1 MEDSGDKDRW
11 EARDHSGGG
20 RGTARKNFVLA
31 IAVACALAL
40 VILLAAFL
48 VFQVITVG
56 SKNETEG
63 DFYMDLFFSGAGLLL
78 AIFVTVVVVIA
89 LFESIRAV
97 GKGQLDEPDNPDR
110 PE

>member
-1 MEDSGDKDRW
+1 
-11 EARDHSGGG
+11 
-20 RGTARKNFVLA
+20 
-31 IAVACALAL
+31 
-40 VILLAAFL
+40 
-48 VFQVITVG
+48 
-56 SKNETEG
+56 
-63 DFYMDLFFSGAGLLL
+63 MDLFFSGAGLLL